1 MTSKEEITDIIYRCA
16 EELNRQ
22 LPNEGKLILEESSAV
37 VGENSP
43 LDSLGLVMLMVSI
56 EEHITRLGVSIS
68 ILDIFTGS
76 DKPPFL
82 TLGEMSEWLVDQSG

>member
-1 MTSKEEITDIIYRCA
+1 MISKKEFTDIIYRCA
-16 EELNRQ
+16 EDLNRQ

-43 LDSLGLVMLMVSI
+43 LDSLGLTMLMVSI
-56 EEHITRLGVSIS
+56 EEHITHLGVSIS
-68 ILDIFTGS
+68 ILEMFTGS

-82 TLGEMSEWLVDQSG
+82 TLGEMSEWLVDQTG